1 MKKRVLVVAIICL
14 AFTIITWSMDS
25 VPSHTIVYFMA
36 SLAFLAGIV
45 AFFIHRRKK
54 CQ

>member
-36 SLAFLAGIV
+36 SLAFWLAL
-45 AFFIHRRKK
+45 
-54 CQ
+54 